1 MTSLAWHCPFAFLE
15 HGIHSFYD
23 TRVRLA
29 DIFSLIKYGQF
40 CMNGRRRHTHGQLV
54 KWTGIL
60 NISQSL
66 LECPELRIN
75 LLFGLLSRSNLNNS

>member
-29 DIFSLIKYGQF
+29 DILSLIKYGQF
-40 CMNGRRRHTHGQLV
+40 CMNRRRRYAYGQLV
-54 KWTGIL
+54 KWTSIL

-66 LECPELRIN
+66 LEYLQLRIN
-75 LLFGLLSRSNLNNS
+75 LLLSLLGRSNLNNS